1 MGSIGLSAG
10 GWHQAWS
17 AGNRRRMVV
26 LAIAVLVAAGSV
38 VALSDSSSLLSS
50 GDAGVDAAEVLGDE
64 RLTDS
69 GRAAVL
75 DGEAADVAGDN
86 AVARAAGQAT
96 PGVPVVPGLEP
107 QIVKHAELSIEVAQG
122 SVTDTFDRVA
132 DVARRRE
139 GFVVTSSTSS
149 FDTGQASAELT
160 MRVPAEQFDAARA
173 DLAGMGKVRSVQ
185 VGGEDVT
192 AQLVDLDARLRA
204 LRAEEDALTALLGRA
219 GSVGEVLAVR
229 EQVSSTRLEIEQLA
243 AQQASIADRAA
254 FSTLRVSL
262 IEPGAA
268 GISPEPEPA
277 TGLAR
282 SVERALDGAVAVA
295 GGMVVV
301 LGYLL
306 PVVVLGLVVWGSQ
319 RLIRFGLGRRPA

>member
-1 MGSIGLSAG
+1 
-10 GWHQAWS
+10 
-17 AGNRRRMVV
+17 
-26 LAIAVLVAAGSV
+26 
-38 VALSDSSSLLSS
+38 
-50 GDAGVDAAEVLGDE
+50 
-64 RLTDS
+64 
-69 GRAAVL
+69 
-75 DGEAADVAGDN
+75 
-86 AVARAAGQAT
+86 
-96 PGVPVVPGLEP
+96 
-107 QIVKHAELSIEVAQG
+107 
-122 SVTDTFDRVA
+122 
-132 DVARRRE
+132 
-139 GFVVTSSTSS
+139 
-149 FDTGQASAELT
+149 
-160 MRVPAEQFDAARA
+160 
-173 DLAGMGKVRSVQ
+173 
-185 VGGEDVT
+185 
-192 AQLVDLDARLRA
+192 
-204 LRAEEDALTALLGRA
+204 
-219 GSVGEVLAVR
+219 VGEVLAVR